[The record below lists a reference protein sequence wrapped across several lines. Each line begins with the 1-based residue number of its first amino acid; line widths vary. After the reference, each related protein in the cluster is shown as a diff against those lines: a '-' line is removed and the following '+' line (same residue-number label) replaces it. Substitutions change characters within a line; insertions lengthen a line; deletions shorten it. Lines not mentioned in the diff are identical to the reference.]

1 MRDPHS
7 RRLGW
12 TEIAPPVALVA
23 LLLVWGRHPG
33 PLGLTVAALLL
44 ATAVLAAVHHA
55 EVVAH
60 RVGEPF
66 GSLVL
71 AVAVTVIEVALILTL
86 MLSGGDDT
94 STLAR
99 DTVFAA
105 VMITCNGIVGISLL
119 VGAVRF
125 GTTHFN
131 AEGTGAA
138 LACVITLAVVCLV
151 LPNFTTTTPGPEFS
165 GSQLAFVAVA
175 SLALYAMF
183 VVTQTV
189 RHRDFFLPVMEGGEL
204 MPEEDHAARP
214 TNRRALIS
222 LALLLVSLLAVVGLA
237 KIESAPIED
246 AVKSL
251 DLPQAVVGV
260 IIALLVL
267 LPESIAAVN
276 AARRDRTQISLNL
289 GYGSAMAS
297 IGLTIPTIAVA
308 SIWLDGP
315 LDLGLDNSY
324 IVLLALTA
332 VVSVLTVVPGRAT
345 RLQGGVHLDGAGLL
359 PGALRAALSRLVP
372 IGESAASAVLPG
384 VHSFGRKGTNATGVR
399 RPGDGATAHRCGCAS

>member
-1 MRDPHS
+1 
-7 RRLGW
+7 
-12 TEIAPPVALVA
+12 
-23 LLLVWGRHPG
+23 
-33 PLGLTVAALLL
+33 
-44 ATAVLAAVHHA
+44 
-55 EVVAH
+55 
-60 RVGEPF
+60 
-66 GSLVL
+66 
-71 AVAVTVIEVALILTL
+71 
-86 MLSGGDDT
+86 
-94 STLAR
+94 
-99 DTVFAA
+99 
-105 VMITCNGIVGISLL
+105 
-119 VGAVRF
+119 
-125 GTTHFN
+125 
-131 AEGTGAA
+131 
-138 LACVITLAVVCLV
+138 
-151 LPNFTTTTPGPEFS
+151 
-165 GSQLAFVAVA
+165 
-175 SLALYAMF
+175 
-183 VVTQTV
+183 V

-246 AVKSL
+246 AVNSL
-251 DLPQAVVGV
+251 ELPQAVVGV

-315 LDLGLDNSY
+315 LDLGLTPSH

-345 RLQGGVHLDGAGLL
+345 RLQGGVHLVVLASYLV
-359 PGALRAALSRLVP
+359 LS
-372 IGESAASAVLPG
+372 
-384 VHSFGRKGTNATGVR
+384 VR
-399 RPGDGATAHRCGCAS
+399 P